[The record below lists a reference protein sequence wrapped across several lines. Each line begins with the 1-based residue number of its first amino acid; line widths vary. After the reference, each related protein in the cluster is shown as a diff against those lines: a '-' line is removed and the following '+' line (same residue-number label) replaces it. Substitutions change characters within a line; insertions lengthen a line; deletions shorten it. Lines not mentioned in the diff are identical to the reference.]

1 VIEASDLRKGFGDRL
16 LIEDLSFS
24 LRAAASSA

>member
-1 VIEASDLRKGFGDRL
+1 VIDVENLKKHMGDKL

-24 LRAAASSA
+24 SPPAPSSA